1 MTFDPAAQPGSF
13 ENGKPVS
20 AEELRSLRAQVWA
33 DGSVSAA
40 EAENL
45 FAINRSVEPSSD
57 WTGFFVEA
65 ISEFMLSQGEPRGY
79 VTEDE
84 ATWLIRQIN
93 RNGRIETAA
102 ELELIV
108 KLLEHA
114 DYAPGSLRRFAL
126 GAIEQTILTGVGPT
140 RTGEAAAPRIDD
152 AEVALIR
159 RLIFAPAG
167 DGPAKVSAPEAEML
181 FRLKDATLGQ
191 DNSPDWKKLFVQ
203 GVANHLAAHQ
213 DYVPPSRDEELR
225 LESPYEARPFGHILS
240 HLGRDAASPH
250 EIHDAMFGDEEGAT
264 ARFNEDVA
272 RDSEVT
278 LGESD
283 WLKRL
288 YDQDHQRDELEQA
301 LLDFLREDGT
311 RPF

>member
-13 ENGKPVS
+13 ENCKPVS

-33 DGSVSAA
+33 DGSVSAQ
-40 EAENL
+40 EAEKL
-45 FAINRSVEPSSD
+45 FAMNRSVEPSPD
-57 WTGFFVEA
+57 WTSFFVEA

-79 VTEDE
+79 ITEDE
-84 ATWLIRQIN
+84 ATWLFRQIN
-93 RNGRIETAA
+93 CNGRTETAA

-126 GAIEQTILTGVGPT
+126 GSIEQAILASHA
-140 RTGEAAAPRIDD
+140 GETAAPRIDD
-152 AEVALIR
+152 AQVALIR

-167 DGPAKVSAPEAEML
+167 DGPAKVSASEAEML

-203 GVANHLAAHQ
+203 GVANHLLAHQ

-225 LESPYEARPFGHILS
+225 LESSYEVRPFTHILS
-240 HLGRDAASPH
+240 HLGREIASPH
-250 EIHDAMFGDEEGAT
+250 EIHEAMFGDEEGAT
-264 ARFNEDVA
+264 DRFNADVA
-272 RDSEVT
+272 RDAEVT

-301 LLDFLREDGT
+301 LLDFLREDGI